1 MRGRFATPTQRMHKP
16 AKSSFTPRAIFQ
28 LLFGRPLKTSEAH
41 SQKVGPLHGV
51 PILGLD
57 ALGSASYGPEA
68 ALTVLVSLGALGLF
82 YVREVILA
90 ILVLLAILYFSY
102 RQTIAAYPNGGGS
115 YTVAKENLGQSA
127 GLVAAASLL
136 LDYLLNVAV
145 GISAGVGAL
154 ESAFPSLQEHR
165 LAICLLV
172 LALVTFV
179 NLRGV
184 RESGLAWALP
194 TYAFVLSLLTIIA
207 IGIWKTWHS
216 GGHPVPIEAP
226 RPLAATTAA
235 ASMWLLLR
243 SFASGCTAMTGVE
256 AVSNAV
262 PIFAKP
268 RVDNA
273 RRTLTVICA
282 LLALLL
288 AGIGYLAHAYRIG
301 ALDQTQPGYQSI
313 VSQLASAVAGRGAL
327 YYVVIGSVLAVL
339 TLSANTS
346 FAGFPR
352 LCRLLAEDGFLPS
365 GFANL
370 GRRLVYSTGII
381 ILAILSAVLLIVFE
395 GITDRLIPLFAVGAF
410 GAFTLSQAGMVVHWR
425 RRPKEGRASLIINAV
440 GAVTTGAAL
449 VVIIVAKFVEG
460 AWITVVIVPA
470 LVAMFSTIRRHYDH
484 VIHELYPPDKL
495 QTWKVRPLR
504 VVIPVEGWNRITER
518 ALRFA
523 LRISE
528 DITAVHITEN
538 KTNEALIDIWRERI
552 EPQAR
557 RAGYRLPR
565 LEIIHSPYRQFFDPF
580 LDYIEKVKRESADE
594 LIAVVIPQL
603 VEARW
608 WEYLLHN
615 HLATGLKTMLL
626 LKGDERVV
634 IINTPWY
641 LRERKR

>member
-1 MRGRFATPTQRMHKP
+1 MHRP
-16 AKSSFTPRAIFQ
+16 AQKNLLTPRAIFH
-28 LLFGRPLKTSEAH
+28 LLFGRPLKTSEAQA
-41 SQKVGPLHGV
+41 QKVGPLHGV

-68 ALTVLVSLGALGLF
+68 ALTVLMPLGAIGLL
-82 YVREVILA
+82 YVREVIAA
-90 ILVLLAILYFSY
+90 ILLLLAILYFSY

-115 YTVAKENLGQSA
+115 YTVAKENLGQCA

-136 LDYLLNVAV
+136 LDYVLNVAV

-154 ESAFPSLQEHR
+154 ESAFASLQAHR
-165 LAICLLV
+165 LAICLVV

-194 TYAFVLSLLTIIA
+194 TYTFTCSLLAIVA

-216 GGHPVPIEAP
+216 GGHPVAVEPP
-226 RPLAATTAA
+226 PHFVATTAA
-235 ASMWLLLR
+235 ASIWLLLR

-273 RRTLTVICA
+273 RRTLTIICA

-288 AGIGYLAHAYRIG
+288 AGIGYLAHAYRVG
-301 ALDQTQPGYQSI
+301 ALDQTQPGYQSV
-313 VSQLASAVAGRGAL
+313 VSQLASAVSGRGAL
-327 YYVVIGSVLAVL
+327 YYTVIGSVLAVL

-352 LCRLLAEDGFLPS
+352 LCSLLAEDGFLPS

-370 GRRLVYSTGII
+370 GRRLVYSTGIV
-381 ILAILSAVLLIVFE
+381 ILAFLSAVLLIVFE

-425 RRPKEGRASLIINAV
+425 SRPKEGTASLVINAV
-440 GAVTTGAAL
+440 GAITTGAAL
-449 VVIIVAKFVEG
+449 IVILFAKFVEG
-460 AWITVVIVPA
+460 AWITVIIVPA
-470 LVAMFSTIRRHYDH
+470 LVALFSAIRRHYDH
-484 VIHELYPPDKL
+484 VIHELYPPEKL

-504 VVIPVEGWNRITER
+504 VIIPVEGWNRVTER

-528 DITAVHITEN
+528 DITAVHITEEKSN
-538 KTNEALIDIWRERI
+538 DALVEVWRTRI

-557 RAGYRLPR
+557 AAGYRLPR

-580 LDYIEKVKRESADE
+580 LAYIEKAKEQREDE

-615 HLATGLKTMLL
+615 HLATGL
-626 LKGDERVV
+626 
-634 IINTPWY
+634 
-641 LRERKR
+641 

>member
-1 MRGRFATPTQRMHKP
+1 MHRP
-16 AKSSFTPRAIFQ
+16 AANNWFTPRGIFH
-28 LLFGRPLKTSEAH
+28 LLFGRALKTSEAQA
-41 SQKVGPLHGV
+41 QKVGPLHGV

-68 ALTVLVSLGALGLF
+68 ALTVLMPLGVVGLV
-82 YVREVILA
+82 YVREVIAA
-90 ILVLLAILYFSY
+90 ILLLLAILYFSY

-136 LDYLLNVAV
+136 LDYILNVAV

-154 ESAFPSLQEHR
+154 ESAFPSLQAYR
-165 LAICLLV
+165 LLICLAV

-194 TYAFVLSLLTIIA
+194 TYTFVLSLLVIIA
-207 IGIWKTWHS
+207 IGIWKAWQS
-216 GGHPVPIEAP
+216 GGHPAAIEQP
-226 RPLAATTAA
+226 HPLVATTAA

-262 PIFAKP
+262 PIFAPP
-268 RVDNA
+268 RVNNA
-273 RRTLTVICA
+273 RRTLTFICA
-282 LLALLL
+282 LLGLLL

-301 ALDQTQPGYQSI
+301 ALDQTQPDYQSVI
-313 VSQLASAVAGRGAL
+313 SQLASAVSGRGAL
-327 YYVVIGSVLAVL
+327 YYIVIGSVLAVL

-352 LCRLLAEDGFLPS
+352 LCRLLAEDGYLPS

-381 ILAILSAVLLIVFE
+381 ILAVLSAVLLVTFE

-425 RRPKEGRASLIINAV
+425 KRPKEGNASLVINAV
-440 GAVTTGAAL
+440 GAITTGAAL
-449 VVIIVAKFVEG
+449 VVITVAKFADG
-460 AWITVVIVPA
+460 AWITVVIIVG
-470 LVAMFSTIRRHYDH
+470 LVAMFSSIHRHYAH
-484 VIHELYPPDKL
+484 VTRELAPPDKL

-504 VVIPVEGWNRITER
+504 VIIPVNGWSRVTER

-528 DITAVHITEN
+528 DITAVHITEE
-538 KTNEALIDIWRERI
+538 KTNKGLIDVWRTSI

-565 LEIIHSPYRQFFDPF
+565 LEVIHSPYRQFFDPF

-594 LIAVVIPQL
+594 LIAVVVPQL

-615 HLATGLKTMLL
+615 HIATGLKTMLL

-641 LRERKR
+641 LREPKH